1 MNTYR
6 VTFTNGICIM
16 AHCNNQWAA
25 REQAQRKYA
34 VQYVNKV
41 REDGGIPTIANVIL
55 VRNGALFGG
64 CGRW

>member
-1 MNTYR
+1 
-6 VTFTNGICIM
+6 M

-34 VQYVNKV
+34 VQYGNKV

-55 VRNGALFGG
+55 VRNGALSGG
-64 CGRW
+64 WGRW